1 MTTEVDLSDQDGVII
16 SSAAVDDTVWA
27 QQGAQ
32 ITALATSKGFYV
44 DTNLG
49 DPPERNVNSW
59 ADASAWIN
67 GTAAAGLSLKTTAT
81 TGSSTTTRKALTV
94 GAAVAAALGLLAL
107 FISTRPKS

>member
-1 MTTEVDLSDQDGVII
+1 MTTEVDLSNQDGVII
-16 SSAAVDDTVWA
+16 SSAAVDDTLWA
-27 QQGAQ
+27 QQGPQ

-67 GTAAAGLSLKTTAT
+67 GTAAADNTTYKAAAST
-81 TGSSTTTRKALTV
+81 STTSKVLV
-94 GAAVAAALGLLAL
+94 IGAAVAAGLGLLAL
-107 FISTRPKS
+107 FLSTRPKS